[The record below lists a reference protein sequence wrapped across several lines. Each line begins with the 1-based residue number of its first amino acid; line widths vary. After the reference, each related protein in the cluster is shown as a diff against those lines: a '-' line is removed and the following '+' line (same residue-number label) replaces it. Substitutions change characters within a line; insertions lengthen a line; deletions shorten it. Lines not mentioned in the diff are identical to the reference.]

1 MTALT
6 KDRNTPKRDG
16 DFRVDGVAAS
26 TTIFAG
32 ALLMRNAAG
41 YLTKGATATGCV
53 GVGRAEE
60 AQDNSAGANGAALVK
75 YRPGIFRF
83 VNLPADLID
92 QADVGKLCY
101 IADDQTVAATDGTGT
116 RSPAGFVDALE
127 DGSVW
132 VRFDE
137 AITRGA

>member
-6 KDRNTPKRDG
+6 KDRNTPMRDG
-16 DFRVDGVAAS
+16 DLKADGVAAS
-26 TTIFAG
+26 AVIFAG
-32 ALLMRNAAG
+32 ALVMRNVAG
-41 YLTKGATATGCV
+41 FLTNGATASGCV
-53 GVGRAEE
+53 GVGRAQE
-60 AQDNSAGANGAALVK
+60 ALDNSGEADGAMLVT

-83 VNLPADLID
+83 ANLPADLIT
-92 QADVGKLCY
+92 QAGVGKLCY
-101 IADDQTVAATDGTGT
+101 IVDDQTVAATDGAGT

-127 DGSVW
+127 DQSVW